1 MPALEAQTKI
11 LGCFARKQPMTSLF
25 SNSRW
30 ANAPGCP
37 PLRSPGLARRPPKNG
52 QIWQFSNIGENS
64 RNDLETRLFTIHYC
78 QIGFLCVHVKEVCH
92 KLITI

>member
-37 PLRSPGLARRPPKNG
+37 PLRSPGLARRPSKTDKFGNFP
-52 QIWQFSNIGENS
+52 I
-64 RNDLETRLFTIHYC
+64 LEKSHVMTWKLGYLRYTIARLAFHA
-78 QIGFLCVHVKEVCH
+78 
-92 KLITI
+92 